1 MKVIIGLGLTGL
13 SCVRYC
19 SDLGFKVAVV
29 DSRAQPP
36 ELPALQKEF
45 PHVSVTCGTFD
56 SPYLKEAD
64 ELIVSPG
71 VSLQEPPI
79 ASQLAQGKSAIGD
92 IELFARAVKKPI
104 VAITGSNGKT
114 TVTTLMGKMVADAG
128 HSVIVCGNIGDPVL
142 STLSRS
148 SPDYYV
154 LEVSSFQLET
164 TESLKPAAAVIL
176 NLCPDHMDRY
186 ETYEDYAKAKQRVY
200 KNCLRPVVNLD
211 EPELWRHLNLTK
223 PLGFSLHTQGTNDF
237 CLRKING
244 EIFLAMGETPLMNVK
259 QLKLKQTYD
268 FQNALAAL
276 ALGNAIHLPVEH
288 MLHTLQNFQ
297 GLPHRCQ
304 WVGEYNGVHW
314 YDDSK
319 GTNAGATIAALLS
332 LGATKSGRLWLIA
345 GGDSKKADL
354 SSLIGPVH
362 QYVDQLILLGKDA
375 PILEK
380 LLGDKVPTQNVSFME
395 EAVNWIAQRAKPGD
409 IVLLSP
415 ACASLD
421 MFRNYAHRGE
431 VFVKAIH
438 DFYGK

>member
-13 SCVRYC
+13 SCLRYC
-19 SDLGFKVAVV
+19 VELGYKVAVV
-29 DSRAQPP
+29 DSRLEPP
-36 ELPALQKEF
+36 ESAALQKEF
-45 PHVSVTCGTFD
+45 PYVPVTFGTFD

-71 VSLQEPPI
+71 VSLKEPPI
-79 ASQLAQGKSAIGD
+79 AAQLALSKSAVGD
-92 IELFARAVKKPI
+92 IELFARVVKKPI

-114 TVTTLMGKMVADAG
+114 TVTSLVGKMVADAG
-128 HSVIVCGNIGDPVL
+128 HSVVVCGNIGDPVL
-142 STLSRS
+142 STLNRP

-154 LEVSSFQLET
+154 LEISSFQLET
-164 TESLKPAAAVIL
+164 TESLKPSTAVVL

-186 ETYEDYAKAKQRVY
+186 ETYEDYAKAKQRIY

-211 EPELWRHLNLTK
+211 EPELWRHLNLNN
-223 PLGFSLHTQGTNDF
+223 PLGFSLQAQGPNDF
-237 CLRKING
+237 CLRKIND
-244 EIFLAMGETPLMNVK
+244 EIFLAIGEQPLMNVK
-259 QLKLKQTYD
+259 KLKLKQTYD

-276 ALGNAIHLPVEH
+276 ALGKAIQLPIES
-288 MLHTLQNFQ
+288 MLHTLENFQ

-332 LGATKSGRLWLIA
+332 LGAAKTGRLWLIA

-354 SSLIGPVH
+354 SSLMGPVH

-375 PILEK
+375 TILEK
-380 LLGDKVPTQNVSFME
+380 LLGDKVPTQNVSSME
-395 EAVNWIAQRAKPGD
+395 EAVNWAAERAKPGD

-431 VFVKAIH
+431 VFVKALH
-438 DFYGK
+438 NFYA